1 MPDVTQTL
9 SPTNGTDGRIRL
21 TGNKNKVA
29 GITKWDR
36 DSKAEITKYLHF
48 ESPADS
54 TTGLIQPLKGLGTG
68 DNTVSI
74 EGIYNTN
81 ATYATE
87 GTTTGI
93 TNGANV
99 TCDLYISKASTLGYP
114 AVTGFISNFKTGSQ
128 IGPDAVKFTAT
139 LEVSG
144 LWPAF
149 GTIT

>member
-1 MPDVTQTL
+1 MPVTQTFA
-9 SPTNGTDGRIRL
+9 PTNGTDGRIKIV
-21 TGNKNKVA
+21 GNSNIIA

-36 DSKAEITKYLHF
+36 DSKAEVTKYLHF
-48 ESPADS
+48 ESPADA

-74 EGIYNTN
+74 EGIYNLN

-87 GTTTGI
+87 TGSTGI
-93 TNGANV
+93 TNGATVNV
-99 TCDLYISKASTLGYP
+99 DLYISKANTAGYP
-114 AVTGFISNFKTGSQ
+114 SVTGIISNFKVGTS

-149 GTIT
+149 SASIP